1 MSSLSKKNSLI
12 RKFKELEAVLALE
25 NGSVSEKKMV
35 DLLKMSTEKLQ
46 KLVEMKNEDFAKK
59 QSVFFIVKKKN
70 QYELF
75 IDKKFNSNILE
86 HYQTKRK
93 ELSPAVLEV
102 LAIVA
107 YNQPITKAEIDDIR
121 GVSNTIYLKNL
132 SEEKLIFI
140 AGKKKSPG
148 NPSLFKTTDKFLKQ
162 FGLNNLKDLPPL
174 EELKSYPFLD

>member
-1 MSSLSKKNSLI
+1 MNSFLKKSSLI
-12 RKFKELEAVLALE
+12 RKFKELEVVLALE
-25 NGSVSEKKMV
+25 NGSVSEKKMIG
-35 DLLKMSTEKLQ
+35 LLKTNAEKLQ

-59 QSVFFIVKKKN
+59 QSAFFIVKNKSH
-70 QYELF
+70 YELF
-75 IDKKFNSNILE
+75 VDKKFNSHILE
-86 HYQTKRK
+86 HYQPKKK

-102 LAIVA
+102 LAIIA

-121 GVSNTIYLKNL
+121 GVSSTVYLKNL

-148 NPSLFKTTDKFLKQ
+148 SPSLFKTTDKFLKQ
-162 FGLNNLKDLPPL
+162 FGLNDLKGLPPL